1 VILDAVERDD
11 YYYVLE
17 QIDHAKD
24 SDVATFAEAL
34 EAFGLTEMALMIRQA
49 TERLRFLDYLDNL
62 IRNPDT
68 IEKDVHKALEKS
80 LWILGVEYS
89 LMSSNITLK
98 RVVNDYLNDK
108 YKGDNAAKRP
118 DLLLS
123 CNVNRAH
130 LLIEFKR
137 PSHAIAYEDY
147 QQATL
152 YRNEL
157 SPYLSSDI
165 DIKIMVI
172 GGSRNY
178 INESYKGNK

>member
-1 VILDAVERDD
+1 
-11 YYYVLE
+11 
-17 QIDHAKD
+17 
-24 SDVATFAEAL
+24 
-34 EAFGLTEMALMIRQA
+34 
-49 TERLRFLDYLDNL
+49 
-62 IRNPDT
+62 
-68 IEKDVHKALEKS
+68 
-80 LWILGVEYS
+80 
-89 LMSSNITLK
+89 
-98 RVVNDYLNDK
+98 
-108 YKGDNAAKRP
+108 
-118 DLLLS
+118 
-123 CNVNRAH
+123 